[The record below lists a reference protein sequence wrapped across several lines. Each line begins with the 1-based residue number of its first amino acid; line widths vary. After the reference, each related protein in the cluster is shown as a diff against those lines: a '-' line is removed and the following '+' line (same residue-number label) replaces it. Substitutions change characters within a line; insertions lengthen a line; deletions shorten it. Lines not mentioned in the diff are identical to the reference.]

1 MYFEQQFPAEFNIKP
16 DPDLINAPVYVH
28 PKDLKA
34 VPAPGKPL
42 KDKAFETF
50 VRRVSEDIAGILDLK
65 KR

>member
-1 MYFEQQFPAEFNIKP
+1 
-16 DPDLINAPVYVH
+16 LINAPIYVH
-28 PKDLKA
+28 PKDLKT

-42 KDKAFETF
+42 KDKAFDTF